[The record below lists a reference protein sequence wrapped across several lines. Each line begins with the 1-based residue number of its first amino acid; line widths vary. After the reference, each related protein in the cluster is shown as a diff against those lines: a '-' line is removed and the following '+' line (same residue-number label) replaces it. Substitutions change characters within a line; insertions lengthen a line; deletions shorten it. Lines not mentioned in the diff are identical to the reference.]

1 VAETS
6 LVPASPLLA
15 ARRTPKPLR
24 ATGWITVGG
33 LDADAPTVRS
43 VAQAVPPP
51 VDPVELDQVVL
62 LVRAASGSASSRLTV
77 EVYETSSKGATEPG
91 RLVSSGT
98 TGIGSH
104 DPGLIHFFF
113 NPPVRAR
120 PGHWYTFVLST
131 SDPGS
136 GVLLGMT
143 TGGIDTPALWTLDD
157 RAGPKPVPG
166 RPSWAA
172 VLGFKLL
179 LVMQY

>member
-1 VAETS
+1 MPTAPT
-6 LVPASPLLA
+6 LLA
-15 ARRTPKPLR
+15 GSPGIVGQGSR
-24 ATGWITVGG
+24 ATT
-33 LDADAPTVRS
+33 
-43 VAQAVPPP
+43 
-51 VDPVELDQVVL
+51 
-62 LVRAASGSASSRLTV
+62 SASAA
-77 EVYETSSKGATEPG
+77 EVAPLPTPHEQAREAFVAKFRGPFATGPG
-91 RLVSSGT
+91 RFVSSGT
-98 TGIGSH
+98 TGIGGP

-131 SDPGS
+131 SEPGS

-143 TGGIDTPALWTLDD
+143 TGGIETPALWTLDD